1 MFYIRHTSPRSIQ
14 ALLQPSRKSGP
25 QSLPIVTFQGKALSK
40 PEDPNDTFH
49 RAIPPE
55 NNNNSD
61 LNLDDI
67 LPPKPKHRRRDS
79 SESQS
84 GDDSEVREDL
94 RKHRKHKV
102 KKKLEE
108 SKTAKLQAKTARIKA
123 EKELI
128 DAQIELVRANEDAS
142 ASFRER
148 SFERRTG
155 IQEDLID
162 DVKRNRAANQAFRAQ
177 YKRDKLKAQ
186 FEQLKIQFLFQKTE
200 I

>member
-67 LPPKPKHRRRDS
+67 LPPKPKHRRRMLKTLPGVYHGNIVW
-79 SESQS
+79 QHFA
-84 GDDSEVREDL
+84 L
-94 RKHRKHKV
+94 
-102 KKKLEE
+102 KKKF
-108 SKTAKLQAKTARIKA
+108 
-123 EKELI
+123 
-128 DAQIELVRANEDAS
+128 
-142 ASFRER
+142 FRDITHT
-148 SFERRTG
+148 S
-155 IQEDLID
+155 
-162 DVKRNRAANQAFRAQ
+162 
-177 YKRDKLKAQ
+177 
-186 FEQLKIQFLFQKTE
+186 
-200 I
+200 